1 MTESGLSGEP
11 GLRVLAVV
19 EQQLGPGPDSAMIL
33 LQITR
38 GSSVLGDLIKQLAVV
53 LQVVSV
59 RILVSGMSMSKPK
72 IYSVELGVPQYFSL
86 K

>member
-59 RILVSGMSMSKPK
+59 RILVSGLD
-72 IYSVELGVPQYFSL
+72 VECWISHAHSHILLSL
-86 K
+86 IGA